1 MALIIKAMALQRS
14 QFENFA
20 AYGDQPHTCDEENSA
35 NYW

>member
-20 AYGDQPHTCDEENSA
+20 AYGDQPHTFDEENSA
-35 NYW
+35 DHW